1 MSKWSETWQESQVFL
16 FPLWLLQSLFKNCLL
31 REWNLQAP
39 WELFDVTNDDFC
51 LETMRKSQ
59 EIHYYII
66 FLNSKYILHIV
77 KIIITIHV
85 IFKHGAFGNKK

>member
-1 MSKWSETWQESQVFL
+1 M
-16 FPLWLLQSLFKNCLL
+16 
-31 REWNLQAP
+31 
-39 WELFDVTNDDFC
+39 TNDDFC